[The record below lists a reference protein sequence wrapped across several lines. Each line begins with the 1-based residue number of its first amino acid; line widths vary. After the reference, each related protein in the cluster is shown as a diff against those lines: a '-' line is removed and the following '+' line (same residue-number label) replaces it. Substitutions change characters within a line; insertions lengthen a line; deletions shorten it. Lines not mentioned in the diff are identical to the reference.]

1 MLPFEVATICLSTC
15 VPIKKRH
22 KRLYQPRNE
31 EKICSLDIQYERA
44 PGEPKGGHAFLNF
57 KFYKIIHKYALK
69 TSKN

>member
-31 EKICSLDIQYERA
+31 EKICALDTYMNVRQENQ
-44 PGEPKGGHAFLNF
+44 KGTRFF
-57 KFYKIIHKYALK
+57 KF
-69 TSKN
+69 

>member
-31 EKICSLDIQYERA
+31 EKNMFTRYMNVRQENQ
-44 PGEPKGGHAFLNF
+44 KGDTLF
-57 KFYKIIHKYALK
+57 
-69 TSKN
+69 